1 MILLHEY
8 LLLHYSATC
17 HVVHVYILQ
26 SSSIDFL
33 ASQGFDFNKVFKEG
47 KHFVLIL
54 TIYITTLSHVCKN

>member
-8 LLLHYSATC
+8 LLLYDAATC
-17 HVVHVYILQ
+17 HAHVYILQ

-47 KHFVLIL
+47 KNVVLIV
-54 TIYITTLSHVCKN
+54 TINIYYNTFTCM